1 MSMIN
6 CPECGRPISD
16 KAAACPYCN
25 QRNEGVLTANVTCPE
40 CKMQYPKED
49 RACPAC
55 GCPNNTV
62 CKKKHGKWIV
72 ITAIALCVVILS
84 GLLGSFII
92 NKGKAAAYYNNMETV
107 TYKMIAGSVLAEDA
121 GNLIKNVWY
130 NTIFKKYDDET
141 DKYTLEN
148 GVFVSD
154 FNDALGNLFS
164 DEEFKN
170 VISGIKSNQN
180 EVTELMKI
188 LKNPPKEYEE
198 AYLALKA
205 YYDDYLSLTKIV
217 ISPTGSLSSF
227 SEDFNNADNASVKS
241 YENMKMYLN

>member
-180 EVTELMKI
+180 EVTELMKL
-188 LKNPPKEYEE
+188 LKNPPKEYKE

-205 YYDDYLSLTKIV
+205 YYDDYLILTKMV

>member
-92 NKGKAAAYYNNMETV
+92 NKGKAAVYYNNMETV

-121 GNLIKNVWY
+121 GNLIKDVWY
-130 NTIFKKYDDET
+130 NTIFEKHDEET

-148 GVFVSD
+148 GFFVSD

-180 EVTELMKI
+180 EVTELMKS
-188 LKNPPKEYEE
+188 LKNPPKEYED
-198 AYLALKA
+198 AYSALKA
-205 YYDDYLSLTKIV
+205 YYDDYLILTKMV

>member
-1 MSMIN
+1 MQN
-6 CPECGRPISD
+6 AVPERRSGLSRMRLS
-16 KAAACPYCN
+16 
-25 QRNEGVLTANVTCPE
+25 
-40 CKMQYPKED
+40 
-49 RACPAC
+49 
-55 GCPNNTV
+55 NNTV
-62 CKKKHGKWIV
+62 YKKKNCKWII
-72 ITAIALCVVILS
+72 ITAIVLCVVILS
-84 GLLGSFII
+84 RLLGSFII
-92 NKGKAAAYYNNMETV
+92 NKGKAAVYYNNMETV

-121 GNLIKNVWY
+121 GNLIKDVWY
-130 NTIFKKYDDET
+130 NTIFEEYDEET

-154 FNDALGNLFS
+154 FNDALSNLFS

-180 EVTELMKI
+180 EVTELMKS

-217 ISPTGSLSSF
+217 ISPTGSLNSF
-227 SEDFNNADNASVKS
+227 SDDFNNADKASAKS
-241 YENMKMYLN
+241 YENLKMYLN

>member
-1 MSMIN
+1 M
-6 CPECGRPISD
+6 
-16 KAAACPYCN
+16 
-25 QRNEGVLTANVTCPE
+25 
-40 CKMQYPKED
+40 
-49 RACPAC
+49 
-55 GCPNNTV
+55 
-62 CKKKHGKWIV
+62 
-72 ITAIALCVVILS
+72 
-84 GLLGSFII
+84 
-92 NKGKAAAYYNNMETV
+92 
-107 TYKMIAGSVLAEDA
+107 
-121 GNLIKNVWY
+121 
-130 NTIFKKYDDET
+130 
-141 DKYTLEN
+141 
-148 GVFVSD
+148 SD

-180 EVTELMKI
+180 EVTELMKL

-205 YYDDYLSLTKIV
+205 YYDDYLILTKMV

>member
-62 CKKKHGKWIV
+62 YQKKNRKWII
-72 ITAIALCVVILS
+72 ITAIVLCVVIVS

-92 NKGKAAAYYNNMETV
+92 NKGKAAVYYNNMETV

-121 GNLIKNVWY
+121 GNLIKDVWY
-130 NTIFKKYDDET
+130 NTIFEKYDEET

-148 GVFVSD
+148 GFFVSD

-180 EVTELMKI
+180 EVTELMKS
-188 LKNPPKEYEE
+188 LKNPPKEYED
-198 AYLALKA
+198 AYSALKA
-205 YYDDYLSLTKIV
+205 YYDDYLTLTKMV

>member
-6 CPECGRPISD
+6 CPECGQSISD
-16 KAAACPYCN
+16 KAAACPHCSH
-25 QRNEGVLTANVTCPE
+25 RNEGILAANVTCPE
-40 CKMQYPKED
+40 CKMQYSGENQ
-49 RACPAC
+49 ACPVC

-62 CKKKHGKWIV
+62 YKKKNCKWII
-72 ITAIALCVVILS
+72 ITAIILCIVILS

-92 NKGKAAAYYNNMETV
+92 NKGKAAIYYNNMETV

-130 NTIFKKYDDET
+130 NTIFEKYDDET

-170 VISGIKSNQN
+170 VISGIQSNQN
-180 EVTELMKI
+180 EVTELMKS
-188 LKNPPKEYEE
+188 LKNPPKEYEG
-198 AYLALKA
+198 AYSALKA
-205 YYDDYLSLTKIV
+205 YYDDYLTLTKMV
-217 ISPTGSLSSF
+217 INPTGSLSSF
-227 SEDFNNADNASVKS
+227 SEDFNNADNASAKS
-241 YENMKMYLN
+241 YENMKMYLD

>member
-62 CKKKHGKWIV
+62 CKKKNRKWII
-72 ITAIALCVVILS
+72 ITAIVLCVVILS

-130 NTIFKKYDDET
+130 NTIFEKYDDET

-148 GVFVSD
+148 GFFVSD
-154 FNDALGNLFS
+154 FNDALSNLFS

-180 EVTELMKI
+180 EVTELMKL
-188 LKNPPKEYEE
+188 LKNPPKKYEE
-198 AYLALKA
+198 AYSALKA
-205 YYDDYLSLTKIV
+205 YYDDYLILTKMV

>member
-62 CKKKHGKWIV
+62 YKKKNCKWII
-72 ITAIALCVVILS
+72 ITAIVLCVVILS

-92 NKGKAAAYYNNMETV
+92 NKGKAAVYYNNMETV

-121 GNLIKNVWY
+121 GNLIKDVWY
-130 NTIFKKYDDET
+130 NTIFEKYDEET

-148 GVFVSD
+148 GFFVSD
-154 FNDALGNLFS
+154 FNDALSNLFS

-180 EVTELMKI
+180 EVTELMKS

-198 AYLALKA
+198 AYSALKA

-217 ISPTGSLSSF
+217 ISPTGSLNSF
-227 SEDFNNADNASVKS
+227 SDDFNNADKASAKS
-241 YENMKMYLN
+241 YENLKMYLN